1 MKQAFLIV
9 KKTIRTIAPIINFLP
24 FLGMCL
30 ILQAAM
36 IYACVAFVC
45 NCLGMMNDLIWPLTI
60 CILIVIDLSIWLREN
75 KKVPKCEHGIRRGK
89 EISRSTNKLRCP
101 KCQQIAEQQAEERT
115 KKLKL
120 QESINAR
127 YNHLLE
133 QAENRRRNAI
143 QADKEKIK
151 SLSPKAF
158 EDLTAA
164 LFRRMGYKVKQ
175 TPYSNDGGKDAFA
188 EKNGIQYLIECKHY
202 KEDAKISRPL
212 LQKLY
217 AAMNEN
223 HIQHG
228 IYVATCS
235 YTQTAIEYGQQFHIE
250 LIDISRLLSL
260 LRKYYNPQTDERYEI
275 CCKECGEIVTFK
287 LFDDTESKMCSR
299 GHVVANVFC
308 NKVHSNTSST
318 SPKRRRYRNFRYY

>member
-1 MKQAFLIV
+1 
-9 KKTIRTIAPIINFLP
+9 
-24 FLGMCL
+24 
-30 ILQAAM
+30 
-36 IYACVAFVC
+36 
-45 NCLGMMNDLIWPLTI
+45 MNDLIWPLTI
-60 CILIVIDLSIWLREN
+60 CILIIIDLSIWLREN

-127 YNHLLE
+127 YNHLLK

-250 LIDISRLLSL
+250 LIDNSRLLSL

-308 NKVHSNTSST
+308 NKLHSNTSSA

>member
-1 MKQAFLIV
+1 MKQAFLMV
-9 KKTIRTIAPIINFLP
+9 KKIIRTIASIIFFLP
-24 FLGMCL
+24 SLWMCL
-30 ILQAAM
+30 VLQAAM

-45 NCLGMMNDLIWPLTI
+45 NCLGIMNDLIWPLTI
-60 CILIVIDLSIWLREN
+60 YILIIIDLSIWLREN

-127 YNHLLE
+127 YNHLLK

-175 TPYSNDGGKDAFA
+175 TPYSNDGGEDAFA

-235 YTQTAIEYGQQFHIE
+235 YTKTDIEYGQQFHIE
-250 LIDISRLLSL
+250 LIDNSRLLSL

-299 GHVVANVFC
+299 GHVVANEFC
-308 NKVHSNTSST
+308 NKLHSNTSST

>member
-1 MKQAFLIV
+1 MLYKQI
-9 KKTIRTIAPIINFLP
+9 KK
-24 FLGMCL
+24 
-30 ILQAAM
+30 
-36 IYACVAFVC
+36 
-45 NCLGMMNDLIWPLTI
+45 
-60 CILIVIDLSIWLREN
+60 
-75 KKVPKCEHGIRRGK
+75 
-89 EISRSTNKLRCP
+89 
-101 KCQQIAEQQAEERT
+101 
-115 KKLKL
+115 
-120 QESINAR
+120 
-127 YNHLLE
+127 
-133 QAENRRRNAI
+133 
-143 QADKEKIK
+143 KIK

-308 NKVHSNTSST
+308 NKLHSNTSST